1 MDCKKENGYNIL
13 KKFRTAIIGIAMI
26 VVPYLLGT
34 LEFVQDLLYGAG
46 FFCGL
51 LNGIFAGLKIIGIVV
66 LVYGIARKQQ

>member
-1 MDCKKENGYNIL
+1 MDSKKETGYKNRN
-13 KKFRTAIIGIAMI
+13 KFRTTLIGIGMI
-26 VVPYLLGT
+26 AVPYLLGT
-34 LEFVQDLLYGAG
+34 LEFVQELLDGAG

>member
-1 MDCKKENGYNIL
+1 MECKKENGYNIL

-34 LEFVQDLLYGAG
+34 LEFVQELLDGAG

-51 LNGIFAGLKIIGIVV
+51 LNGIFLLALMP
-66 LVYGIARKQQ
+66 LSPTMEPAL